1 MIGVIGDVIEKEEI
15 RKCIKNE
22 KEEKASVC
30 WVFSHVYWDCDC
42 LPRIQA
48 SLAKWKAS
56 LNSILES

>member
-30 WVFSHVYWDCDC
+30 
-42 LPRIQA
+42 
-48 SLAKWKAS
+48 
-56 LNSILES
+56 